1 VTSNNRQAC
10 QPRDNPHVVV
20 DNNDLLNPRITL
32 KRPLPSPA
40 PNNAATDK
48 AADA

>member
-1 VTSNNRQAC
+1 MTSNNRQAC

-20 DNNDLLNPRITL
+20 DNNDLLNPITL